1 MNYTAKEASEIT
13 GLSTATL
20 RYYEKEGIIPSIC
33 RNEIG
38 SRKYSKEDIT
48 WVQMIQCLRSA
59 NVPVKSIK
67 IYVKLLLEGSSTI
80 DERINLIEEYKQKMI
95 KDMEYIQNGLNLI
108 NSKLSFYEKIKK
120 QNCINLTYLDEWKMF
135 KESE

>member
-1 MNYTAKEASEIT
+1 VNYTAKEASEIT
-13 GLSTATL
+13 GLSTAAL
-20 RYYEKEGIIPSIC
+20 RYYEKEGIIPSIY
-33 RNEIG
+33 RNELG

-80 DERINLIEEYKQKMI
+80 DQRINLIEEYKQKMV

-120 QNCINLTYLDEWKMF
+120 QNCSNLTYLDEWKMF

>member
-13 GLSTATL
+13 GLSTAAL
-20 RYYEKEGIIPSIC
+20 RYYEKEGLIPPIC
-33 RNEIG
+33 RNEFG
-38 SRKYSKEDIT
+38 NRKYSKEDIT

-67 IYVKLLLEGSSTI
+67 MYVKLLLEGSSTI
-80 DERINLIEEYKQKMI
+80 DQRINLIEEYKEKMI
-95 KDMEYIQNGLNLI
+95 KDLECIQNGLNLI
-108 NSKLSFYEKIKK
+108 HSKLSFYEKVKS
-120 QNCINLTYLDEWKMF
+120 QNCIDLTYLDEWKMF